1 MGGEVLLQAV
11 GYVPFLA
18 RCFRPEAHAR
28 VSMIVVQ
35 VLPVR
40 TQHTGTQITAPLSS
54 GAVQAAGKRHARQY
68 HAPGLLLGAV
78 MQKVRPGRGHLEQRW
93 KGQAGGTA
101 HTPSTRRSQRFA
113 EPGQSREGLWWGRG
127 DLFWHSTCCSVLP
140 ALQTGPQGG
149 CTCNTWLCW
158 CELKAQGAQGGGDGE
173 GCLAQ

>member
-1 MGGEVLLQAV
+1 MEGVVPLQAV

-28 VSMIVVQ
+28 ESMIVVQ
-35 VLPVR
+35 VLPVS

-78 MQKVRPGRGHLEQRW
+78 IQKVRPGRGHLEQRW
-93 KGQAGGTA
+93 RGKAGGTT
-101 HTPSTRRSQRFA
+101 HTPSTRRTQRFS
-113 EPGQSREGLWWGRG
+113 EPGQSGEGLRWGRG

-140 ALQTGPQGG
+140 ALRRGSQGG
-149 CTCNTWLCW
+149 CKCRTWLYW

-173 GCLAQ
+173 GCLVQ